1 MIDFQNV
8 YKHFGTQELLID
20 VSFRINKN
28 EHVGIVG
35 PNGAGKSTIFGM
47 ITGEVQPDK
56 GSVNLPSGIR
66 TGYLRQQII
75 DEHINSSL
83 IDFVSTSIPE
93 IAAIVNEIHALEK
106 AIAENPSSP
115 QNETSLNRLGKLQTD
130 FESIGGYRMR
140 NEGEKALSGLGFSIE
155 DLQKPFRSF
164 SGGWQMRACL
174 AQILITNPDLLLLD
188 EPSNYLDVPAVEWLY
203 RFLRNYQGTLV
214 LVSHDRFLL
223 KTLTNVTIE
232 VNNTQITRY
241 PGDYDYYVRERGNRL
256 LHLEAAKENQDK
268 KKEQLERSIARFRYK
283 SSKAAQVQSWLKTI
297 DKMDDIKLPDN
308 LKYKGEI
315 KIPTAPHSGH
325 EIMSIEN
332 IGLTYD
338 GNKWIL
344 KGIDLSITK
353 GEKIAIVGYNGKGK
367 TTLLKIMAGRLTPSE
382 GKKALGHKAIIG
394 YQAQDFGEVFD
405 PDMSVFDTVK
415 AFAPEGTTAQQVRN
429 ILGSFGFS
437 GKNTDKRCGVLSG
450 GEKIRLSFSTIF
462 INPPNFLI
470 LDEPTT
476 HLDIAARETLQ
487 DALNTYTGTVC
498 LVSHDIE
505 FLRNTAKIIISME
518 SPGIKKYLGNYDYY
532 REKKEAEKK
541 DDQGFND
548 SDTEKTKTTVDSS
561 KARRQER
568 AAKRQEALKIKRTL
582 EKKIAE
588 LEKKISVLEKEKHSL
603 AEKFSD
609 IYNKTID
616 FAAIN
621 RRLAEVEVDI
631 AAITSDW
638 EAKSTELDAINIEYE
653 KIHE

>member
-28 EHVGIVG
+28 EHVGVVG

-56 GSVNLPSGIR
+56 GNVNLPSNIR
-66 TGYLRQQII
+66 TGYLRQNVKD
-75 DEHINSSL
+75 DEIETPL
-83 IDFVSTSIPE
+83 IEFVSTSIPE
-93 IAAIVNEIHALEK
+93 IAAIVSEIHALEK
-106 AIAENPSSP
+106 TIAENPAGA
-115 QNETSLNRLGKLQTD
+115 QNEALLNRLGTLQTD
-130 FESIGGYRMR
+130 FESIGGYRMK
-140 NEGEKALSGLGFSIE
+140 NEGEKALSGLGFSLE

-203 RFLRNYQGTLV
+203 RFLKSYQGTLI
-214 LVSHDRFLL
+214 LISHDRYLL
-223 KTLTNVTIE
+223 KTLTDVTLE
-232 VNNTQITRY
+232 VNNTQVTRY
-241 PGDYDYYVRERGNRL
+241 PGDYDYYVRERENRL
-256 LHLEAAKENQDK
+256 RHMEAAKENQDK
-268 KKEQLERSIARFRYK
+268 KIEQLERSIDRFRYK
-283 SSKAAQVQSWLKTI
+283 SSKASQVQSWIKTI
-297 DKMDDIKLPDN
+297 DKMEEIKLPEN

-315 KIPTAPHSGH
+315 KIPPAPHSGH
-325 EIMSIEN
+325 EIISLDN
-332 IGLTYD
+332 IGLSYD
-338 GNKWIL
+338 GHKWIL
-344 KGIDLSITK
+344 KGIDLSVSK

-367 TTLLKIMAGRLTPSE
+367 TTLLKIMAGRLAPSE
-382 GKKALGHKAIIG
+382 GKRALGHKVIVG
-394 YQAQDFGEVFD
+394 YQAQDFAEVFE
-405 PDMSVFDTVK
+405 PEMTVFDTVK
-415 AFAPEGTTAQQVRN
+415 SFAPEGTTAQQVRN

-437 GKNTDKRCGVLSG
+437 GNNTDKRCGVLSG
-450 GEKIRLSFSTIF
+450 GEKIRLAFSTIF

-487 DALNTYTGTVC
+487 DAINSYTGTVC

-505 FLRNTAKIIISME
+505 FLRNTAKTIISME
-518 SPGIKKYLGNYDYY
+518 SPGIKKYLGNFDYY
-532 REKKEAEKK
+532 HEKQEAERKEE
-541 DDQGFND
+541 QGGAPSEN
-548 SDTEKTKTTVDSS
+548 EKIKSADNS

-568 AAKRQEALKIKRTL
+568 AAKRQEALKVKRVIEKKVADL
-582 EKKIAE
+582 EKKLSK
-588 LEKKISVLEKEKHSL
+588 LEEEKHVL
-603 AEKFSD
+603 VEKFSD
-609 IYNKTID
+609 IYNKALD

-621 RRLAEVEVDI
+621 RRLAEIEVDI

-638 EAKSTELDAINIEYE
+638 EEKASELDAVNAEYE